1 MLNAFK
7 KLLSFND
14 CRWTFGYV
22 FFSVCNVFVLLINP
36 YLSQNFIDAIVSSSS
51 DQAFFLAQLLF
62 VFFVLGQFIG
72 FAQDY
77 TKGMNERANWEK
89 TIKQADLNAVGY
101 DPKKVHLTAGEVH
114 QQLGQV
120 YEMVKD
126 YYMVAPV
133 DLLICLVQ
141 EIAIL
146 VFLAQVSFVHAVCV
160 GVLTP
165 LFLLISNRYGNRL
178 AAFNNQSLHDMK
190 ETRQL
195 VADKTGFSL
204 SDRSHQQSFF
214 NPLKGYLDKY
224 LQSKKQAI
232 LVNSI
237 FTNIFSYAF
246 LNIIILFSLLLSGY
260 FVLQGKMTLGTLYA
274 ITLYVSRFWSPMENI
289 LELWR
294 DYVEKKDIIKDFYTY
309 LSPPK
314 MERITKTVSSIQLI
328 NYVTL
333 NECGNPLHQPLS
345 VTFTT
350 GNFYVL
356 TGENGSGKTS
366 LLLAMQGFS
375 NRFQGEIIPNHQA
388 LNTSYLYS
396 PAEPYDSQYFENKV
410 VQNPSMGQKKMA
422 QLKRDCM
429 ETKEVYFFDEP
440 TNYLDSERKKQA
452 IRMIQS
458 LKREDRI
465 ILVVTHEKSL
475 IQQADVV
482 ISLKQ

>member
-7 KLLSFND
+7 KLLPYND
-14 CRWTFGYV
+14 YGWTFGYIL
-22 FFSVCNVFVLLINP
+22 FSVCNVFVLLINP
-36 YLSQNFIDAIVSSSS
+36 YLSQKFIDAIVASSSN
-51 DQAFFLAQLLF
+51 QALFLAQILLL
-62 VFFVLGQFIG
+62 FFVLGQFIG

-77 TKGMNERANWEK
+77 AKGMSERSNWAK
-89 TIKQADLNAVGY
+89 TIKQADLNAIAY
-101 DPKKVHLTAGEVH
+101 DPKKAQRTSEEVH

-146 VFLAQVSFVHAVCV
+146 ILLAQVSFVHAVCV

-165 LFLLISNRYGNRL
+165 LFLLISNRYSSRL
-178 AAFNNQSLHDMK
+178 AACNNQSLHDMK

-214 NPLKGYLDKY
+214 KPLKAYLDKY
-224 LQSKKQAI
+224 LQSKKQTV
-232 LVNSI
+232 LVNAI
-237 FTNIFSYAF
+237 FTNVFSYAF

-289 LELWR
+289 LDVWR
-294 DYVEKKDIIKDFYTY
+294 DFVEKKDIIRDFCAF
-309 LSPPK
+309 LSPPIMK
-314 MERITKTVSSIQLI
+314 RVTSPISSIQLV
-328 NYVTL
+328 NYLSV
-333 NECGNPLHQPLS
+333 NENGNPLHLPLS
-345 VTFTT
+345 VTFTK
-350 GNFYVL
+350 GNLYVL

-366 LLLAMQGFS
+366 LMLAMQGFS
-375 NRFQGEIIPNHQA
+375 NRFQGEIIPHHQA

-429 ETKEVYFFDEP
+429 EKKEVYFFDEP

-465 ILVVTHEKSL
+465 ILVITHEDSL

-482 ISLKQ
+482 IPLKQ

>member
-7 KLLSFND
+7 KMLSYND
-14 CRWTFGYV
+14 CRWMFGYI

-36 YLSQNFIDAIVSSSS
+36 YLSQKFIDAIVSSSS
-51 DQAFFLAQLLF
+51 DQALFLAQLLF
-62 VFFVLGQFIG
+62 AFFVLGQFIG

-77 TKGMNERANWEK
+77 AKGMSERSNWEK

-146 VFLAQVSFVHAVCV
+146 VLLAQVSFVHAVCV

-165 LFLLISNRYGNRL
+165 LFLLISNRYGKRL

-204 SDRSHQQSFF
+204 SDRSHQHSFF

-224 LQSKKQAI
+224 LQSKKQAV
-232 LVNSI
+232 LANSI

-260 FVLQGKMTLGTLYA
+260 FALQGKMTLGTLYA

-294 DYVEKKDIIKDFYTY
+294 DYVEKK
-309 LSPPK
+309 
-314 MERITKTVSSIQLI
+314 
-328 NYVTL
+328 
-333 NECGNPLHQPLS
+333 
-345 VTFTT
+345 
-350 GNFYVL
+350 
-356 TGENGSGKTS
+356 
-366 LLLAMQGFS
+366 
-375 NRFQGEIIPNHQA
+375 
-388 LNTSYLYS
+388 
-396 PAEPYDSQYFENKV
+396 
-410 VQNPSMGQKKMA
+410 
-422 QLKRDCM
+422 
-429 ETKEVYFFDEP
+429 
-440 TNYLDSERKKQA
+440 
-452 IRMIQS
+452 
-458 LKREDRI
+458 
-465 ILVVTHEKSL
+465 IL
-475 IQQADVV
+475 
-482 ISLKQ
+482 